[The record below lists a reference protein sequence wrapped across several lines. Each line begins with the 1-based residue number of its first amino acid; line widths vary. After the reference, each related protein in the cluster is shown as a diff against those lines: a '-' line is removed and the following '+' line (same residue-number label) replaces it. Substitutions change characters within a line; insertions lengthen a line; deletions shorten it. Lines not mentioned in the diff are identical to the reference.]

1 MKNLQTDLF
10 SQGLVNNI
18 NGELL
23 VSSLIIAENI
33 DVQHKN
39 VLELIR
45 KNLKDFEEFGR
56 VPFEIASFENSG
68 TSSAF
73 QTRNSTG
80 RATQIA
86 LLNENQSTLLITY
99 LRNSELVKRFKINL
113 VKAFAIMKDKLN
125 NKTLSYEEI
134 MQNALYLADKKV
146 KELEYSNKALNNVI
160 QEQKPKV
167 AFANSVSAS
176 NDSILISAFAKA
188 ISNSEFTIG
197 PHKLLEFLRKNR
209 YLISSGKN
217 YNLPIQKYIDNGYF
231 EVCERT
237 LNNPDGSIKIFLTTK
252 ITGRGQ
258 VAISKRIRE
267 MFALYLVRK
276 HSL

>member
-1 MKNLQTDLF
+1 MQNIIQSDLF
-10 SQGLVNNI
+10 TNKLVQNV

-23 VSSLIIAENI
+23 VSSVVIAENI
-33 DVQHKN
+33 EYEHSSVIR
-39 VLELIR
+39 LIR
-45 KNLKDFEEFGR
+45 DNLKDFQEFGTL
-56 VPFEIASFENSG
+56 G
-68 TSSAF
+68 F
-73 QTRNSTG
+73 QIEKSKG
-80 RATQIA
+80 RPTEYA

-125 NKTLSYEEI
+125 QSKPLSYEEI
-134 MQNALYLADKKV
+134 MQNALLLADKKV

-188 ISNSEFTIG
+188 ISNNEFTIG
-197 PHKLLEFLRKNR
+197 PHKLFEFLRKNG

-217 YNLPIQKYIDNGYF
+217 HNLPIQKYIDNGYF

-237 LNNPDGSIKIFLTTK
+237 LNNPDGSIRIYLTTK

-267 MFALYLVRK
+267 MFLLYKAKLRFNR
-276 HSL
+276 SLKNE

>member
-1 MKNLQTDLF
+1 MQNIIQNDLF
-10 SQGLVNNI
+10 TNELVKNI
-18 NGELL
+18 DGELL
-23 VSSLIIAENI
+23 VSSIVIAESI
-33 DVQHKN
+33 EHEHKQ
-39 VLELIR
+39 LIR
-45 KNLKDFEEFGR
+45 LIRDNIKDFQEFGR
-56 VPFEIASFENSG
+56 VGFENAPFETKGGIQKRE
-68 TSSAF
+68 
-73 QTRNSTG
+73 
-80 RATQIA
+80 IA

-146 KELEYSNKALNNVI
+146 KELEYSNKALNETI
-160 QEQKPKV
+160 EEQKPKV
-167 AFANSVSAS
+167 AFANSVASS

-188 ISNSEFTIG
+188 ISNNEFTIG
-197 PHKLLEFLRKNR
+197 SHKLFEFLRNNG

-217 YNLPIQKYIDNGYF
+217 HNLPIQKYIDNGYF

-237 LNNPDGSIKIFLTTK
+237 LNNPDGSIKIYLTTK

-258 VAISKRIRE
+258 VAIAKRIRE
-267 MFALYLVRK
+267 MFLLYKAKARCNR
-276 HSL
+276 SLKNE